1 MATPPSPPPREP
13 RPVRPPLDWSLAD
26 KLGGFHHE
34 IGFRIDVSVREHG
47 LCVVSGIV
55 EPRHL
60 NINGVVHGGVY
71 ATILDTA
78 MGGAVVTILRASEV
92 TATTS
97 LYVEFLRPARE
108 GQNMRAEGRVVRRGR
123 HLAFVQGRLTDGDG
137 TLLSQA
143 HGTWYIWSAD
153 DGTWAGSDAVA
164 RAQAAASRSD
174 AAGAPRS
181 RPGGRTPSRR
191 PARPR

>member
-1 MATPPSPPPREP
+1 MASPPTGGSGGP

-34 IGFRIDVSVREHG
+34 VGFRIDVSVRERG
-47 LCVVSGIV
+47 RCVVAGRV
-55 EPRHL
+55 EARHL

-78 MGGAVVTILRASEV
+78 MGGAVVTILRETEV

-108 GQNMRAEGRVVRRGR
+108 GQTLRAEGHVVRRGR
-123 HLAFVQGRLTDGDG
+123 HLAFVEGSLTDGEG
-137 TLLSQA
+137 TVLSQA
-143 HGTWYIWSAD
+143 HGTWYIWSAE
-153 DGTWAGSDAVA
+153 DGTWAGSAAVA
-164 RAQAAASRSD
+164 RAQAAATPD
-174 AAGAPRS
+174 VVGAAPRS
-181 RPGGRTPSRR
+181 RP
-191 PARPR
+191 RPRARSRPHAAHR

>member
-1 MATPPSPPPREP
+1 MASPPAGGTGGP

-34 IGFRIDVSVREHG
+34 VGFRIDPTVREHG
-47 LCVVSGIV
+47 RCVVAGRV

-78 MGGAVVTILRASEV
+78 MGGSVVTILRETEV

-97 LYVEFLRPARE
+97 LYIEFLRPARE
-108 GQNMRAEGRVVRRGR
+108 GQTLRAEGKVVRRGR
-123 HLAFVQGRLTDGDG
+123 HLAFVEGQLTDGEG

-143 HGTWYIWSAD
+143 HGTWYIWSAE
-153 DGTWAGSDAVA
+153 DGTWSGSADRAK
-164 RAQAAASRSD
+164 AQAAASPAV

-181 RPGGRTPSRR
+181 RPVRRGRSPHPAGRR
-191 PARPR
+191 